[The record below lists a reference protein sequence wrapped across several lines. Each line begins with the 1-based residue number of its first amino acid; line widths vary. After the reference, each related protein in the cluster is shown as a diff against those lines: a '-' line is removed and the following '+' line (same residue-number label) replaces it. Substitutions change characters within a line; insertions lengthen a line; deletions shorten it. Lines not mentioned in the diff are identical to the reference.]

1 MKTTLLFD
9 GFIDI
14 LDKRVGIKIYKE
26 VDEGHITFS
35 FSQSLYMQDKNDMMP
50 YHPGSGG
57 IDGTLEGLLNKI
69 KIYKQR
75 FCKVVKTEDNPDF

>member
-1 MKTTLLFD
+1 METKLLFD

-26 VDEGHITFS
+26 EDEGHITFS
-35 FSQSLYMQDKNDMMP
+35 FSQSHYLQDKNDMMP

-69 KIYKQR
+69 NGYKQR
-75 FCKVVKTEDNPDF
+75 FHKVVKTEDNPDF